1 MNKTKTDI
9 VKHVMTA
16 GLLTAVFLTGMMPI
30 TAYAAPKTGEVVC
43 TCDEKCEEGHVNE
56 KCEVCAYDYTYC
68 QAKEPVVTGK
78 DGVEETEIPE
88 EGDEIELETYGP
100 LTPDGN
106 MELVDDYGS
115 MEAGG
120 KQFITVMSKSG
131 HYFYII
137 IDRDDEGNET
147 VHFLNKVDEA
157 DLLALMEDEEV
168 EAYEEKMKERE
179 EAKEGEET
187 VEEEEEASEG
197 TGLIQ
202 FPKLGGGE
210 KKTEKKGNKNSK
222 LLPMLAVIAVICG
235 VAGFVV
241 AKKKKG
247 GQKKKSDVD
256 PDIDYYEEDYLESLP
271 KDEDDYDL
279 PDIDETDETTTN
291 A

>member
-1 MNKTKTDI
+1 MNNTKDRI
-9 VKHVMTA
+9 IKKVLSA
-16 GLLTAVFLTGMMPI
+16 GFCTAVFLTALSPI
-30 TAYAAPKTGEVVC
+30 TAYAAPKGNEVVC
-43 TCDEKCEEGHVNE
+43 TCEEKCDEEHVNGD
-56 KCEVCAYDYTYC
+56 CEVCAYDYTFC
-68 QAKEPVVTGK
+68 QAEEKVVTGK
-78 DGVEETEIPE
+78 DGIEESEVPE
-88 EGDEIELETYGP
+88 EGEEVEIETYGP

-168 EAYEEKMKERE
+168 KAYEEKMKERE
-179 EAKEGEET
+179 EAEGEEES
-187 VEEEEEASEG
+187 VSEEEEASEK

-210 KKTEKKGNKNSK
+210 KKTEKKETQKSK
-222 LLPMLAVIAVICG
+222 LLPIFAVVGVISV
-235 VAGFVV
+235 VAGFLV
-241 AKKKKG
+241 AKNKKG
-247 GQKKKSDVD
+247 GTKKKNQAD
-256 PDIDYYEEDYLESLP
+256 PDIDYNEEDYLESLP

-279 PDIDETDETTTN
+279 PDLDEEKE
-291 A
+291 